1 MSNQTNCKEMRRKA
15 FGNGVLNPMRNRKN
29 IEQYLNEIRHF
40 DGLSEEEEI
49 ELSHKV
55 KNGDKRA
62 EDKMVKANLR
72 LVVSLANAY
81 GTIMPLEDMIQDG
94 NIGLI
99 IAVREFDPTL
109 GFRFI
114 SFATM
119 MIRKYILIGIAND
132 SRIVRR
138 PADEQTELSPSESL
152 DTPAYDDDA
161 DTSKGDM
168 LVGDLWVDT
177 DLDSLATDLARVMTK
192 VLNDRAINIVC
203 KVIGIGQP
211 PMFMEN
217 IGKELGMTK
226 ERVRQI
232 YQDSLIALR
241 KDSRAAKL
249 LSEYRV

>member
-1 MSNQTNCKEMRRKA
+1 MRRKD
-15 FGNGVLNPMRNRKN
+15 FGKGVLNTMQNRKN

-40 DGLSEEEEI
+40 DGLTEDEEVLLASRI
-49 ELSHKV
+49 KA
-55 KNGDKRA
+55 GDRRA

-81 GTIMPLEDMIQDG
+81 GTIMPLEDMVQDG

-109 GFRFI
+109 GYRFV

-119 MIRKYILIGIAND
+119 MIRKYILAGIAND

-161 DTSKGDM
+161 DTM
-168 LVGDLWVDT
+168 LVGDIWVDT
-177 DLDSLATDLARVMTK
+177 DLDSLACDLARAMNKTLDK
-192 VLNDRAINIVC
+192 RAIDIVC
-203 KVIGIGQP
+203 KVMGIGCA
-211 PMFMEN
+211 PMFMDA
-217 IGKELGMTK
+217 IGKELGLTK
-226 ERVRQI
+226 ERVRQV
-232 YQDSLIALR
+232 YQESLTTLR
-241 KDSRAAKL
+241 KDGRVAKL
-249 LSEYRV
+249 LAEYKG

>member
-1 MSNQTNCKEMRRKA
+1 MRMRRKD
-15 FGNGVLNPMRNRKN
+15 FGKGVLNTMQNRKN
-29 IEQYLNEIRHF
+29 IEKYLNEIRHF
-40 DGLSEEEEI
+40 SGLSEEEEI

-72 LVVSLANAY
+72 LVVSLANSY

-109 GFRFI
+109 GYRFI

-132 SRIVRR
+132 ARIVRR
-138 PADEQTELSPSESL
+138 PADEQTELSTSESL

-168 LVGDLWVDT
+168 LVGDIWVNT
-177 DLDSLATDLARVMTK
+177 DLDSLACDLARAMHNT
-192 VLNDRAINIVC
+192 LDNRAIDIVC
-203 KVIGIGQP
+203 KVMGIGCV
-211 PMFMEN
+211 PMFMDA
-217 IGKELGMTK
+217 ISKELGLTK
-226 ERVRQI
+226 ERVRQV
-232 YQDSLIALR
+232 YQESLAAMR
-241 KDSRAAKL
+241 KDAKVAKL
-249 LSEYRV
+249 LANYKG